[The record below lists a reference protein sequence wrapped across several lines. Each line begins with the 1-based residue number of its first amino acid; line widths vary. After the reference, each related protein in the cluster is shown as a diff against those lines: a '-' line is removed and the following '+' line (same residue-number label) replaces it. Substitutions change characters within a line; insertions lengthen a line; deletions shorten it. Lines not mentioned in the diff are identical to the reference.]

1 MAFGK
6 KNVID
11 LHWYNYNT
19 MLMGLSGWGKTTL
32 VYEMCKK
39 ALGDDGYLFAE
50 AGREEGAD
58 AISGINYINTPKMK
72 MDYDEATNS
81 VGFIDLIDDII
92 ENKETDYPNLK
103 MLVIDTYDQLKWI
116 AEKEVIRQY
125 NRKSETKIESIGQA
139 YGGYMRGED
148 KADDLIIDL
157 LWSLKEV
164 GVHFFLIGHIKMK
177 EVTDAETGV
186 TYMKLTSD
194 VSARSFDK
202 IKNKLHFL
210 GVGCY
215 DRDYKVR
222 KVKGKDK
229 NFISAED
236 RKITFRDDNFA
247 IDSKSRFADI
257 IDEIPY
263 GVDEFIKAME
273 DAIKA
278 EANKDGTTAK
288 AREKAQAEKDKVFAE
303 RAKKNSK
310 DAKNNKIDAEKNE
323 ELVELIKTKFSELD
337 DDGTSE
343 IKALM
348 KELGIKNFKN
358 SDEIPTKHLEAILG
372 KINEITEA

>member
-11 LHWYNYNT
+11 LHWYNYNI

-32 VYEMCKK
+32 VKNMCEK

-50 AGREEGAD
+50 VGREEGAD
-58 AISGINYINTPKMK
+58 AIAGINYVNTPKMK
-72 MDYDEATNS
+72 MDYDEITNS
-81 VGFIDLIDDII
+81 VGFLNLIDDII
-92 ENKETDYPNLK
+92 ENKETDYSNLK
-103 MLVIDTYDQLKWI
+103 VLVVDTYDQLKWI
-116 AEKEVIRQY
+116 AEKEIIRQY
-125 NRKSETKIESIGQA
+125 NKKSETKIESIGQA

-148 KADDLIIDL
+148 RADDLIIDA

-164 GVHFFLIGHIKMK
+164 GVHFFLIGHIKLK
-177 EVTDAETGV
+177 EVTDAESGM

-229 NFISAED
+229 NFISTED

-263 GVDEFIKAME
+263 GEDEFIKAME

-278 EANKDGTTAK
+278 EANKDGSTVK
-288 AREKAQAEKDKVFAE
+288 AREKAQADKDKTFAE
-303 RAKKNSK
+303 RAKQRSK
-310 DAKNNKIDAEKNE
+310 DAKENKIDVEQNE
-323 ELVELIKTKFSELD
+323 ELIADIKEKFSNITE
-337 DDGTSE
+337 E
-343 IKALM
+343 VKAEVKEYM
-348 KELGIKNFKN
+348 KELGIKTFKTP
-358 SDEIPTKHLEAILG
+358 DEIPTKHLEQIIE
-372 KINEITEA
+372 KIDSLTEE